1 MAERRPRGQ
10 SIVENAIIR
19 KLISIFQKVLKS
31 VLRLLRATRSRSFV
45 HTTEIL
51 QPIRDALESVSQVLY
66 THSQDAMRYGAN
78 RVRRSFGDF
87 SSGGVEE
94 EVRGDEALARS
105 REQAEFLVNRIVERI
120 EDVMLTLETDT
131 HFDPPTTAREL
142 EASVV
147 EDEMGSIMDYEI
159 KSLARRNAVA
169 SENAGAFREMERRGV
184 AGKRWKTREDE
195 RVRHSHE
202 ELHNSVVPLYDFF
215 DNGLQFP
222 GDLLH
227 GDPGDWMNCRCWI
240 IPASLGELRRAISA

>member
-1 MAERRPRGQ
+1 MADEKRPRGQ

-31 VLRLLRATRSRSFV
+31 VLRLLRATRNRSIV

-105 REQAEFLVNRIVERI
+105 REQAEFFIGQL
-120 EDVMLTLETDT
+120 
-131 HFDPPTTAREL
+131 
-142 EASVV
+142 V
-147 EDEMGSIMDYEI
+147 EDIDRALAQSEILGRDEFSEEDTLGTILGPIMDHRI

-184 AGKRWKTREDE
+184 AGKKWKTREDE

-227 GDPGDWMNCRCWI
+227 GGPEQWANCRCWI